1 MFEIRNACE
10 KDLKS
15 IKNICE
21 KSFKLTSLNI
31 DKNITKNAG
40 EYFFNHYVSIALEKY
55 PGQCF
60 VYEKNKNILG
70 FIIYGVDN
78 SSSIALEKKIG
89 SIILVA
95 VLDKEQDKK
104 IGYNLIKYIIDLF
117 YEMKFDL
124 ITVGTDSD
132 NIAALSIYQKLGF
145 KTILNWA
152 TLRLSAPYKKQNP
165 DMDIKLK
172 LEKNKTEIENTID
185 KTSFKKTNSYFYD
198 RNIAISKIKNKI
210 KKSISQDA
218 ENDTIL
224 FYKIYLKNV
233 VIGFIIIRH
242 DIYLSNHNECVFQR
256 IEDIHVL
263 PKLIDNNVILRN
275 IIKSI
280 LNEHPF
286 DIIEMLVPLNRYNL
300 INTAINENFYF
311 VHSATVLHHWRQ

>member
-1 MFEIRNACE
+1 M
-10 KDLKS
+10 
-15 IKNICE
+15 
-21 KSFKLTSLNI
+21 
-31 DKNITKNAG
+31 
-40 EYFFNHYVSIALEKY
+40 
-55 PGQCF
+55 
-60 VYEKNKNILG
+60 
-70 FIIYGVDN
+70 
-78 SSSIALEKKIG
+78 
-89 SIILVA
+89 
-95 VLDKEQDKK
+95 LDKEQDKK

-132 NIAALSIYQKLGF
+132 NIAALSIYQNLGF
-145 KTILNWA
+145 KTILNWV